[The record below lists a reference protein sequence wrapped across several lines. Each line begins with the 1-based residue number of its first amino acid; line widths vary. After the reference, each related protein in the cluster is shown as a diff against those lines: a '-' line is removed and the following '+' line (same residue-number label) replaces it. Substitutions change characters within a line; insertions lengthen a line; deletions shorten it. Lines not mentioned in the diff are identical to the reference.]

1 MQPLAENFQYLGIDI
16 TKLKGQSVVAKDM
29 ILGQTGLHNAEDVLQ
44 FLMTM
49 PCAFPD
55 LVTFTRLTL
64 TIPVSSANSERSFST
79 LKRVKT
85 YLRSNMSEQ
94 RLNGLC
100 MLSIEK
106 ELSLSLLQ
114 DTSEVV
120 DKFASMKNRRL
131 NLLLST

>member
-1 MQPLAENFQYLGIDI
+1 
-16 TKLKGQSVVAKDM
+16 M
-29 ILGQTGLHNAEDVLQ
+29 IMMMMAMMKVFGN
-44 FLMTM
+44 
-49 PCAFPD
+49 
-55 LVTFTRLTL
+55 
-64 TIPVSSANSERSFST
+64 NSPYIVST